1 VAPGWQREMRPSFL
15 RRLAALLALLLLA
28 ACSSAGDGSES
39 PSGSAIPP
47 QLAQWIEDHGLAQ
60 ALGDALVPARQE
72 DGLLHQTF
80 TNGELVFDPDAPED
94 SNAHLAPLGRT
105 LGLAEPPVPRPL
117 DAAARYFTETGHTT
131 YTGFLEAYGGLGGE
145 QVVGAP
151 ISEVRFEEGL
161 IYQYFENLGLVREES
176 APPSDVG
183 LIAFGLASLEDAER
197 RIPAGAFLPRDLRER
212 PFAVFLDRYGGEAFF
227 GRPLSDPYSTA
238 DGALE
243 QIYERAVLWA
253 PASAARSAARLRPLG
268 LALGAAE
275 PPAGPSGQDGARYVA
290 ASGHSIDAA
299 FASTYERI
307 DGARILGLPL
317 DEARL
322 EDDVLRQRFE
332 NGILE
337 YHADLPPT
345 LAVQLSPLGRDYTP
359 PSIPEGE
366 DVASTAAAPPT
377 PAVTGPAVRTWVAFP
392 ILEPGAE
399 QQITIEVLQADG
411 SPWSQVVPLVRIGA
425 PQGSLYPSVPPTGPD
440 GRSSF
445 SITLQGLQPGEI
457 ITYEVV
463 VTGDHG
469 TAYTIGQFAARL
481 LALTP

>member
-1 VAPGWQREMRPSFL
+1 MRPPFL
-15 RRLAALLALLLLA
+15 RRLAALFALLLT
-28 ACSSAGDGSES
+28 ACSGAGDGAES

-47 QLAQWIEDHGLAQ
+47 QLSQWIDDHDLAQ
-60 ALGDALVPARQE
+60 ALGDALVPAHQE
-72 DGLLHQTF
+72 DGLLQQTF
-80 TNGELVFDPDAPED
+80 TNGELVFDPDAPEA
-94 SNAHLAPLGRT
+94 SMVHLAPLGRT
-105 LGLAEPPVPRPL
+105 LGLAEPPVPRPP
-117 DAAARYFTETGHTT
+117 DASARYFPETGHTA
-131 YTGFLEAYGGLGGE
+131 YTGFLEAYSGLGGE
-145 QVVGAP
+145 DIVGAP
-151 ISEVRFEEGL
+151 ISEVHFEEGL
-161 IYQYFENLGLVREES
+161 IYQYFENLGLVREEA

-183 LIAFGLASLEDAER
+183 LIAFGLASLEDGGR
-197 RIPAGAFLPRDLRER
+197 RTPAGALLPRDLRER

-253 PASAARSAARLRPLG
+253 PAGAARSAARLRPLG

-275 PPAGPSGQDGARYVA
+275 PPVEPSAQDGARYVA
-290 ASGHSIDAA
+290 SSGHSIDAA

-345 LAVQLSPLGRDYTP
+345 LAVQLAPLGRDYTA
-359 PSIPEGE
+359 PSIPQGE
-366 DVASTAAAPPT
+366 EVVSTAPAPPAS
-377 PAVTGPAVRTWVAFP
+377 AVTGPAVRTWVAYP
-392 ILEPGAE
+392 ILDPGAE

-411 SPWSQVVPLVRIGA
+411 SPWGQVVPLVRIGSA
-425 PQGSLYPSVPPTGPD
+425 QGSLYPSVPPTGPD

-445 SITLQGLQPGEI
+445 SLTLQGLQPGEI

-481 LALTP
+481 LAATP